1 MPLAIRFWELLM
13 QQGILTNSS
22 RASRFPHWA
31 QSSCETLL
39 VMWSNEFFNSSS
51 RNLPM
56 CPGTSWCFVFF
67 YGTSW
72 HPEEQLKN
80 EIAWVNVAACLVLV
94 LISPWIEWFPQK
106 GTCVSTVCSMLLFF
120 SFLAPFVLHSGSLI
134 PMKSALLV
142 VLNDVSE
149 FWVPWAILSS
159 RLSLEYSCRWG
170 TQRLISVLRDTVSWG
185 SQQDQVWE
193 CCSTS
198 ASVSHRC
205 SQWVW
210 RISQSRAKKTIMIS
224 RQKHRR

>member
-94 LISPWIEWFPQK
+94 LISPWIEWFPEE
-106 GTCVSTVCSMLLFF
+106 GHLCFYCLFD
-120 SFLAPFVLHSGSLI
+120 AFVLFISCPIRFALWFAHSYEERAFSC
-134 PMKSALLV
+134 PQWC
-142 VLNDVSE
+142 
-149 FWVPWAILSS
+149 FWVLGALSYPLFTAQL
-159 RLSLEYSCRWG
+159 RVLLSLGHPAFDKRVERYSIL
-170 TQRLISVLRDTVSWG
+170 RLTARPSVRML
-185 SQQDQVWE
+185 QHK
-193 CCSTS
+193 C
-198 ASVSHRC
+198 
-205 SQWVW
+205 
-210 RISQSRAKKTIMIS
+210 
-224 RQKHRR
+224 